1 MNRTA
6 LTILL
11 IVVVVSGCKPDH
23 DDQEVRVFVRDQRRT
38 QIADLTKAIE
48 ELNARKESL
57 EKDLNAAQLFVNL
70 NEDNKGRIEKDK
82 KELDIVEQRIAENR
96 AAVRSVLMDLE
107 KSLEG
112 KK

>member
-6 LTILL
+6 LSILL
-11 IVVVVSGCKPDH
+11 IVGVVSGCKPDY
-23 DDQEVRVFVRDQRRT
+23 DDQEVRAFVRNQRRS
-38 QIADLTKAIE
+38 QVADLTKAIE

-70 NEDNKGRIEKDK
+70 SEENKGRIEKDK
-82 KELDIVEQRIAENR
+82 KELDVVEQRIAESR
-96 AAVRSVLMDLE
+96 AAVRSVLIDLE
-107 KSLEG
+107 KSLQE

>member
-1 MNRTA
+1 M
-6 LTILL
+6 LTSRRRAGGGRSLRRKSRR
-11 IVVVVSGCKPDH
+11 SGRFWFSTPKVRPDP
-23 DDQEVRVFVRDQRRT
+23 VFGPF
-38 QIADLTKAIE
+38 AH
-48 ELNARKESL
+48 
-57 EKDLNAAQLFVNL
+57 L

>member
-1 MNRTA
+1 
-6 LTILL
+6 
-11 IVVVVSGCKPDH
+11 
-23 DDQEVRVFVRDQRRT
+23 VFGPF
-38 QIADLTKAIE
+38 AH
-48 ELNARKESL
+48 
-57 EKDLNAAQLFVNL
+57 L